1 MKAVGRPK
9 KQPISQLRSLG
20 ERGFGLTDKQE
31 KFAVIYATHGVTATE
46 AAKAA
51 GYPDGTASVIGN
63 AMLRLDKHANVQRRI
78 MEIKNELAKKFE
90 VTFEKHVQKMAEI
103 RDAAMEKGNYAAA
116 VAAEKSRGQ
125 AAGLYVSRTEIMVGK
140 IDQMTKE
147 EVLQEIQKLSREFP
161 ILLEAT
167 KPDAEI
173 VMDLK
178 TVREAGHS
186 SETINPNDGRRRVP
200 KYEQDSEDPSD

>member
-1 MKAVGRPK
+1 
-9 KQPISQLRSLG
+9 
-20 ERGFGLTDKQE
+20 
-31 KFAVIYATHGVTATE
+31 
-46 AAKAA
+46 
-51 GYPDGTASVIGN
+51 
-63 AMLRLDKHANVQRRI
+63 
-78 MEIKNELAKKFE
+78 
-90 VTFEKHVQKMAEI
+90 MAEI

>member
-1 MKAVGRPK
+1 MRGAGRPK

-31 KFAVIYATHGVTATE
+31 RFAVIYATKGVTATE

-78 MEIKNELAKKFE
+78 MELKNELAKKFE
-90 VTFEKHVQKMAEI
+90 VTFEKHIQKMAEI
-103 RDAAMEKGNYAAA
+103 RDAAMEKGNYASA

-125 AAGLYVSRTEIMVGK
+125 AAGLYVSRSEILVGK
-140 IDQMTKE
+140 IDQMSKE
-147 EVLQEIQKLSREFP
+147 EVLKEIQKLSKEFP

-167 KPDAEI
+167 KPDPDFAI
-173 VMDLK
+173 DLK
-178 TVREAGHS
+178 AVREA
-186 SETINPNDGRRRVP
+186 EPMAEINLNDGRRRVP
-200 KYEQDSEDPSD
+200 KYEQDSEDAID